1 MNVYVCFYHG
11 DFTMVDDSA
20 RAICP
25 SCLRG
30 ALAEYARERE
40 GEGHSDPDG
49 YCEGDRCDED
59 EKMQGYTRRR
69 DDRLGWS
76 YGHWDDVGDG

>member
-20 RAICP
+20 RPICP

-40 GEGHSDPDG
+40 GEGYSDPDG
-49 YCEGDRCDED
+49 YCEGDRCDD
-59 EKMQGYTRRR
+59 EVSDEAFMNHLRR
-69 DDRLGWS
+69 
-76 YGHWDDVGDG
+76 YHGDGGDDGDSN